1 MYAQQLRRLSAV
13 AMSAMSMMVATVL
26 TVAPVSAQQWRPDK
40 PVEIVVGVGPGGPQ
54 DRTARLIQKAMQ
66 ELKLSPVPVNVLNR
80 PGGGGAVAL
89 AYVAQYT
96 GEGQYLT
103 LNSPSLLSNHIL
115 GRSAT
120 APSDFTP
127 VAVLGAE
134 YVSVTVRA
142 DSPIRSARDLQDR
155 LRKDPGSLSVVIG
168 TTIGTATHLSF
179 VVAMKAAGVD
189 IRRIKGVVFNSGAE
203 SMSALLGGHIDVVAG
218 APSNVIPHIR
228 AGKLRMLAIGAPQR
242 MTGDLADVPTWR
254 ELGVPNTFDV
264 WRGLTGPRGMTAA
277 QVRYWDDALAKVAQ
291 SDEWR
296 RGTEAV
302 QAANIYMNSTDTAKY
317 WKTEYDEMKT
327 LLTEL
332 GFAK

>member
-1 MYAQQLRRLSAV
+1 MQLPKTVRTVMSLSFAV
-13 AMSAMSMMVATVL
+13 VAASGM
-26 TVAPVSAQQWRPDK
+26 APVASLAQAWRPEK
-40 PVEIVVGVGPGGPQ
+40 PIELVVGVGPGGPQ
-54 DRTARLIQKAMQ
+54 DRSARLIQKAMQ
-66 ELKLSPVPVNVLNR
+66 DMKLAPVPVNVMNK

-89 AYVAQYT
+89 SYVGQYRAD
-96 GEGQYLT
+96 GHYLT

-115 GRSAT
+115 GRST
-120 APSDFTP
+120 TSPFDFTP

-142 DSPIRSARDLQDR
+142 DSPIRTARDLQER
-155 LRKDPGSLSVVIG
+155 LRRDPGSLSVVIG

-179 VVAMKAAGVD
+179 VVAMKSAGVD
-189 IRRIKGVVFNSGAE
+189 IRKIKGVVFNSGAE

-228 AGKLRMLAIGAPQR
+228 AGRLRMLAIGAPQR

-264 WRGLTGPRGMTAA
+264 WRGLAGPKDMTPA
-277 QVRYWDDALAKVAQ
+277 QIRYWDEVLSKVAQ
-291 SDEWR
+291 SEEWKK
-296 RGTEAV
+296 GTEAV
-302 QAANIYMNSTDTAKY
+302 QAANVYMNSADTAKY
-317 WKTEYDEMKT
+317 WKAEYDEIRA